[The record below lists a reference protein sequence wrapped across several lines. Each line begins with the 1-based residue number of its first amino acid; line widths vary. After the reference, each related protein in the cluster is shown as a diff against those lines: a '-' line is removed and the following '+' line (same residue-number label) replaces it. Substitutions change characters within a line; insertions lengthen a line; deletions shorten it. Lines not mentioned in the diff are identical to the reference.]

1 MIPLRLVLDTNVV
14 VSAALNPDGLQRTVV
29 LLAMTKPAHWYVP
42 PAILAE
48 YALVIAGTFQSSG
61 RTQRSLARVS
71 SSRLWHLICCP
82 EQIVLSSKANSLL
95 RGFEAALQRLEVAE
109 RSINCLPL
117 FEIVALSVQFVQSLT
132 HRELRR
138 SLVEAGLDEA
148 TADADVRALHQGRV
162 LVLVQTGAL
171 SPEDLAT
178 ALDG

>member
-29 LLAMTKPAHWYVP
+29 LLAMIKPAHWYVP

-138 SLVEAGLDEA
+138 NDRRLDFGLITLE
-148 TADADVRALHQGRV
+148 QNV
-162 LVLVQTGAL
+162 LV
-171 SPEDLAT
+171 
-178 ALDG
+178 